1 MPSITQKS
9 KISFLVQRATS
20 PQDELC
26 NKPRSIAAC
35 LLYRLRLLFPK
46 ISGFALRFSGAM
58 VFARQFFGRV
68 KQKLEPFA
76 LLSAAPFSQ
85 KSRASPCD
93 FREALFIP
101 QDELCN
107 KPRSIAACL
116 LYRLRLLFPKI
127 SGFALRFS
135 GAMVSSSEERY
146 SASDSSICGFRGQE
160 RQNFLFFDKECLTFS
175 AEYGI
180 LT

>member
-1 MPSITQKS
+1 MQ
-9 KISFLVQRATS
+9 Q
-20 PQDELC
+20 
-26 NKPRSIAAC
+26 AAN
-35 LLYRLRLLFPK
+35 YRGL
-46 ISGFALRFSGAM
+46 
-58 VFARQFFGRV
+58 
-68 KQKLEPFA
+68 FA
-76 LLSAAPFSQ
+76 LLPAAPFSQ

-93 FREALFIP
+93 FREPWFLQGNFSGGSSKSLSRL
-101 QDELCN
+101 LC
-107 KPRSIAACL
+107 CL
-116 LYRLRLLFPKI
+116 PLLFPKNLGLRPVIFGRPCLFRKTNYATSREVSRLVCFIVCGSFFPKI
-127 SGFALRFS
+127 SSFALRFS